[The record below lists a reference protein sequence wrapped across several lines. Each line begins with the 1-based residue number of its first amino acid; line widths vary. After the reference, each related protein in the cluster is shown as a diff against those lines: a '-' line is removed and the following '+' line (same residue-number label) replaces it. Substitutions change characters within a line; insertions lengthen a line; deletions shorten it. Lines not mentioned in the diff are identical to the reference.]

1 MIFLDKLINHK
12 SLLVCETN
20 VFFQGSNIMLR
31 INRLLFIS
39 TDLKEVVA
47 IVFQRSLLALVLED
61 LLILPVKIFVE
72 TKVLITSS
80 FT

>member
-47 IVFQRSLLALVLED
+47 IVF
-61 LLILPVKIFVE
+61 
-72 TKVLITSS
+72 
-80 FT
+80 